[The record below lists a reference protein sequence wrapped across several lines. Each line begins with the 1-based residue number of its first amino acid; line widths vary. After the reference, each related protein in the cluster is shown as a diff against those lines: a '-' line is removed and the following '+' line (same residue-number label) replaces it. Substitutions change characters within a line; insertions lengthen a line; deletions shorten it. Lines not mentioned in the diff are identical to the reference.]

1 MDGVRGAAAA
11 SEGVRVMW
19 TGSGVQR
26 LQVRGF
32 ELCGRGPECSAAS
45 EGVRVVWTGSGV
57 QRLQMRGFEL
67 YERGPGCSG
76 CK

>member
-1 MDGVRGAAAA
+1 MDGVRGAA
-11 SEGVRVMW
+11 
-19 TGSGVQR
+19 

-32 ELCGRGPECSAAS
+32 ELCGRGPGCSAAS
-45 EGVRVVWTGSGV
+45 EGVRVMWTGSGV

-76 CK
+76 CT